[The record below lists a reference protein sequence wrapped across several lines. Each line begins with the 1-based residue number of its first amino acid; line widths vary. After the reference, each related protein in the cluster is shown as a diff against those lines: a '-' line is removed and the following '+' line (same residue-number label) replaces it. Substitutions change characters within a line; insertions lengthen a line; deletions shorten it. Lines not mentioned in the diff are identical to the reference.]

1 VPRILIVHM
10 KRFDFEG
17 AKLSHNIDIPK
28 TFSFEKEFMNDEL

>member
-1 VPRILIVHM
+1 M